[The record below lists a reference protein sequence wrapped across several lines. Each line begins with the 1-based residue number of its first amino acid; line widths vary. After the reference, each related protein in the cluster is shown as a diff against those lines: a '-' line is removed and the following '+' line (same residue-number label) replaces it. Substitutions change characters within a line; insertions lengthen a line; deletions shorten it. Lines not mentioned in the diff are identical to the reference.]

1 MQPLYL
7 DSRNTVRIGYQA
19 NALEI
24 TAAGCAMRLLPL
36 RRISHV
42 VTRGHQLDWE
52 QQALTALLQ
61 AQIPIIF
68 VDGHDQILGSLRAQ
82 RPEPAALWQQLSRL
96 LALPGGLETYQDFI
110 HAKSTQIEYDIK
122 QHWSPHPNQKINGY
136 YYARRVIKAAL
147 AADIEAALTRMLG
160 NRQHALAQAGVNL
173 NHDYQ
178 KILAAY
184 IPWILHETWGRQ
196 IIHHPALANKRP
208 SRRELLAAYE
218 SVGPKVRAAIT
229 AVLLAF
235 ELELA
240 ELDNPPVEAPTRR

>member
-1 MQPLYL
+1 MQALYL
-7 DSRNTVRIGYQA
+7 DSRNAVHISYQA
-19 NALEI
+19 RALEI
-24 TAAGCAMRLLPL
+24 TTAGCAMRLLPL

-42 VTRGHQLDWE
+42 VTRGNQITWE

-68 VDGHDQILGSLRAQ
+68 ANAHDQVIGSLRAQ

-96 LALPGGLETYQDFI
+96 LALPGGLAVYQDFI
-110 HAKSTQIEYDIK
+110 HAKKSQMAHDIK
-122 QHWSPHPNQKINGY
+122 QRWSPHPIHKITGY
-136 YYARRVIKAAL
+136 YYALRVIEAAL
-147 AADIEAALTRMLG
+147 AADIEAALTRALG
-160 NRQHALAQAGVNL
+160 NRQHAMAQAGIRL
-173 NHDYQ
+173 NHDFEQ
-178 KILAAY
+178 VLAAY

-196 IIHHPALANKRP
+196 IIHNPELMTKRP

-218 SVGPKVRAAIT
+218 SLGPKVRAAIT

-240 ELDNPPVEAPTRR
+240 ELDNPPVEAPVSR